1 MIDIRN
7 EKDCCG
13 CGACTEICPRN
24 CLSMIPDRYGFPYPV
39 VKRDECVD
47 CGMCNKVCPIENTN
61 APRRP
66 IASYAFMHKD
76 MEVRKRTSTGGA
88 FVAMAEKVLL
98 ENGVVFGCVFDSDWS
113 AKHIGIDNRMDL
125 NRLVGSKYLQSR
137 MGGCFRE
144 CKTLLEKRRKV
155 LFSGTPCQISGLRRF
170 LRRDYD
176 NLICVDLIC
185 HGVPAPGI
193 WQKYLHEQRQ
203 KMSLEKGE
211 PLFVKNV
218 NFRDKTRGWASYS
231 LSLSLSLSNQYG
243 HVYENPPQ
251 TWFENTYMLSFLR
264 HLNMR
269 PSCFHCR
276 FRNLRSGSDI
286 TIGDFWR
293 FTEVHPKI
301 VDDKIGINALII
313 NTEKGRIF
321 VDGIDFDGCESSWQK
336 IVFGNRQ
343 LVMSPWSHINRKKF
357 MESVNK
363 TDDFDGL
370 VADCLRMSLLKK
382 CLSKAR
388 TFYHVYLKH
397 HKS

>member
-13 CGACTEICPRN
+13 CSACVEICPRN
-24 CLSMIPDRYGFPYPV
+24 CLSMIPDRYGFPYPM
-39 VKRDECVD
+39 VKKDECVD
-47 CGMCNKVCPIENTN
+47 CGLCNKVCPIENGN
-61 APRRP
+61 APRLP
-66 IASYAFMHKD
+66 LASYAFMHKD

-98 ENGVVFGCVFDSDWS
+98 ENGMVFGCAFDTDWS
-113 AKHIGIDNRMDL
+113 AKHIGVDNEMDL
-125 NRLVGSKYLQSR
+125 KRLVGSKYLQSH
-137 MGGCFRE
+137 MDGCFGK
-144 CKTLLEKRRKV
+144 CKTHLEKGCRV
-155 LFSGTPCQISGLRRF
+155 LFSGTPCQISGLRKF
-170 LRRDYD
+170 LRKDYD
-176 NLICVDLIC
+176 NLLCVDLIC

-193 WQKYLHEQRQ
+193 WRKYLVDLVQKKSHEIG
-203 KMSLEKGE
+203 KTL
-211 PLFVKNV
+211 LVKDV
-218 NFRDKTRGWASYS
+218 NFRDKSRGWSHYS
-231 LSLSLSLSNQYG
+231 LSLSLSDQYG

-251 TWFENTYMLSFLR
+251 PWFENPYMLSFLN

-286 TIGDFWR
+286 TIGDFWKC
-293 FTEVHPKI
+293 TEVHPKI
-301 VDDKIGINALII
+301 VDDKIGINALMI

-336 IVFGNRQ
+336 IVYGNRQ
-343 LVMSPWSHINRKKF
+343 LVMSHWPHINRMKF
-357 MESVNK
+357 LERVN
-363 TDDFDGL
+363 TTNDFDGL
-370 VADCLRMSLLKK
+370 VADCLRLSPLKK

-388 TFYHVYLKH
+388 TFYMVYLKH

>member
-13 CGACTEICPRN
+13 CSACAEICPRN
-24 CLSMIPDRYGFPYPV
+24 CLSMIPDRYGFPYPM
-39 VKRDECVD
+39 VKKDECVD
-47 CGMCNKVCPIENTN
+47 CGLCNKVCPIENGN
-61 APRRP
+61 APRLP
-66 IASYAFMHKD
+66 LASYAFMHKD

-98 ENGVVFGCVFDSDWS
+98 ENGMVFGCAFDTDWS
-113 AKHIGIDNRMDL
+113 AKHIGVNNQIDL
-125 NRLVGSKYLQSR
+125 NRLVGSKYLQSH
-137 MGGCFRE
+137 MDGCFGK
-144 CKTLLEKRRKV
+144 CKTHLEKGCRV
-155 LFSGTPCQISGLRRF
+155 LFSGTPCQISGLRKF
-170 LRRDYD
+170 LRKDYD
-176 NLICVDLIC
+176 NLLCVDLIC

-193 WQKYLHEQRQ
+193 WRKYLVDLVQKKSHEIG
-203 KMSLEKGE
+203 KTL
-211 PLFVKNV
+211 LVKDV
-218 NFRDKTRGWASYS
+218 NFRDKSRGWSHYS
-231 LSLSLSLSNQYG
+231 LSLSLSDQYG

-251 TWFENTYMLSFLR
+251 PWFENPYMLSFLN

-286 TIGDFWR
+286 TIGDFWKC
-293 FTEVHPKI
+293 TEVHPKI
-301 VDDKIGINALII
+301 VDDKIGINALMI

-336 IVFGNRQ
+336 IVYGNRQ
-343 LVMSPWSHINRKKF
+343 LVMSHWPHINRMKF
-357 MESVNK
+357 LERVN
-363 TDDFDGL
+363 TTNDFEGL
-370 VADCLRMSLLKK
+370 VADCLRLSPLKK

-388 TFYHVYLKH
+388 TFYMVYLKP